1 MKDWYILN
9 TKLHCEFQVINYLI
23 NKNIKNFMPKLLVTR
38 RHARKIEKVL
48 RPLFPGYVFIN
59 INVDKSYREVN
70 NIIGVKGI
78 LSSGNT
84 PSCVSKTVINEI
96 QSYTDCKG
104 LVNKWEASNYKIGQE
119 VKIKYGIFKGN
130 IGSFCGMSS
139 KDRVSILLAFLGSEV
154 RVSISSLD
162 ISAA

>member
-1 MKDWYILN
+1 MKEWYILN
-9 TKLHCEFQVINYLI
+9 TKLHCEFQVISYLI

-38 RHARKIEKVL
+38 SHARKIEKVL
-48 RPLFPGYVFIN
+48 RPLFPGYIFIN
-59 INVDKSYREVN
+59 INVDKSYREVK

-78 LSSGNT
+78 ISSGNS
-84 PSCVSKTVINEI
+84 PSCVPKTVINDI
-96 QSYTDCKG
+96 QSYTDNKG
-104 LVNKWEASNYKIGQE
+104 LVYKWKVSNYKIGQE
-119 VKIKYGIFKGN
+119 VKIKDGIFKGN

-154 RVSISSLD
+154 RVSISSLI